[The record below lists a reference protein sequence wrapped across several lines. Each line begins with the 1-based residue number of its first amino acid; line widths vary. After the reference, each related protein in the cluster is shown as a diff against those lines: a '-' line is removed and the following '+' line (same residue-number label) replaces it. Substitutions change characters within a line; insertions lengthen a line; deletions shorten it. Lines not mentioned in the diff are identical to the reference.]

1 MTEPLSV
8 LIVDDSALYRQSIQ
22 NVVREISGV
31 KVAGVARNGIE
42 AIEKIRQLDPDL
54 LTLDVQMP
62 DMDGIGVLR
71 EIKANG
77 LRASAIMVSSFTA
90 EGAQVTTDALMEGA
104 FDFILKPSNSDP
116 QQNRRQLRDALQH
129 RIDAFRDSRARAT
142 PREARDLKSG
152 RRRRDWLAGR
162 EVLPPTRDVAT
173 SSVAP
178 SPTSR
183 CRLVVIGTS
192 TGGPAAL
199 KQVLPKFPP
208 TTPAP
213 IVVVQ
218 HMPERYTA
226 SLAQRLD
233 ELCPCRV
240 IEASNGM
247 PLESGQIIVA
257 KGGRHL
263 KLGQSD
269 DGQLFAI
276 LSEAPPVN
284 GVRPAVDVLIESAV
298 DTLGGDSLAIIL
310 TGMGRDGLHGC
321 KKLKSAGG
329 YVFAQSRDDC
339 VVYGMPGAIVNERL
353 ADRTLTL
360 PMIAP
365 ATLRHLK
372 RSRRGG

>member
-1 MTEPLSV
+1 VTEPISI

-31 KVAGVARNGIE
+31 KVAGVARNGVE

-104 FDFILKPSNSDP
+104 FDFILKPSSTDP
-116 QQNRRQLRDALQH
+116 QQNRRQLREALQH
-129 RIDAFRDSRARAT
+129 RIDAFRDSRARGFKRKAW
-142 PREARDLKSG
+142 ESEIDQSNH
-152 RRRRDWLAGR
+152 DWLPGG
-162 EVLPPTRDVAT
+162 EGSPPTR
-173 SSVAP
+173 SVAP

-183 CRLVVIGTS
+183 CRVVIIGTS

-208 TTPAP
+208 NTPAP

-226 SLAQRLD
+226 SLAERLD

-240 IEASNGM
+240 VEASNGM
-247 PLESGQIIVA
+247 PLQGGQIVVA
-257 KGGRHL
+257 KGGHHL

-276 LSEAPPVN
+276 ISKGPLVN

-310 TGMGRDGLHGC
+310 TGMGRDGVQAC
-321 KKLKSAGG
+321 KKLKNAGG

-339 VVYGMPGAIVNERL
+339 VVYGMPGAIVNEGL
-353 ADRTLTL
+353 ADRVLSLAT
-360 PMIAP
+360 IAP

-372 RSRRGG
+372 RSRRGD